1 MSRLFWVLAWVGVG
15 IWSLVAFLAYGVLD
29 VIGSAAMR
37 NADMFSSDPETVVW
51 IFRVFSWLH
60 GLSTSIAL
68 VVWGVVSLAI
78 LAVPWLLD
86 RMVGRTV
93 VVRGGTVRTGT
104 PFARPTR
111 VDDDV
116 IDLAPDQYTVRPGPG
131 GPGNGPVPHIAPRR

>member
-1 MSRLFWVLAWVGVG
+1 MSRLVWTFAWIGVA

-37 NADMFSSDPETVVW
+37 NADIFSADPETVEW

-68 VVWGVVSLAI
+68 VIWGVVSLAI

-86 RMVGRTV
+86 RMVGRGV
-93 VVRGGTVRTGT
+93 VVTGT
-104 PFARPTR
+104 NLHPGAPFRRPE
-111 VDDDV
+111 DGV
-116 IDLAPDQYTVRPGPG
+116 IDLPPDQYSVRPSPSSG
-131 GPGNGPVPHIAPRR
+131 GPVPHIAPRR